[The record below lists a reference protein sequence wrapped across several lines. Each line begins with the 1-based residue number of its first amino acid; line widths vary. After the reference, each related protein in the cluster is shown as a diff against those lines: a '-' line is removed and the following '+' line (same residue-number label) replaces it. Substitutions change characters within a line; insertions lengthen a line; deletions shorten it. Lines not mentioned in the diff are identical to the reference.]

1 MPDYKETLM
10 AEELR
15 SKLKVTN
22 VEEYDIFTPASNND
36 VKISHCDGDGMSL
49 SGENDKTGDNGNLF
63 DKIAP
68 GVPAY
73 DDAKAGKIHMAA
85 SGDYDL
91 PSKAAEV
98 TGEMSSFCDQPE
110 PLRNY
115 QKQGEKCVEEL
126 FSKEQFLSL
135 GKTLEESISDIRM
148 RFQTRYEQVREEM
161 QTAVKTIVLQ
171 EMKKVLQTTQ
181 QLRDQVLS
189 LRDLA
194 KNQER
199 TIARKDQVI
208 DDLMTD
214 LKRVNQNTE
223 AALENFREKNERF
236 LLTFVDRLANQHL
249 LHRVFCAWKS
259 TLEGSWKNRFMH
271 KLKDEA
277 RAECERLTKE
287 YQTKTQQL
295 EDELKLARTEMKNVR
310 ATQAEENT
318 TLRMALMRGVCALN
332 METLSLFHKESRG
345 RQNGNMYTDEGNPC
359 ASTDFRRPASEGW
372 FPGDAERYYHDA
384 LSQLLGRQNG
394 NNAFTSLTPIPCAET
409 QKQNPH
415 PPGLPEPNEAW
426 PREMPPSYVYP
437 FEAEQG
443 RTTNDPSS
451 QFMQKAQDRYNHE
464 TECKVS
470 SPHLGTGYT
479 NTLDRFHSNTAFWL
493 NENHAMFTD
502 RPGSRCPDPEENC
515 VMELPVN
522 YSIPLSDL
530 TKSGPEFQCDSSFG
544 KSDSTGVAT
553 EAIRKRLPIR
563 SLTTKTST
571 AHTVQHGVPAGPTT
585 KSSSVVASVHVHR
598 HPPLTQAISKA
609 QLGAKVKSWSTS
621 QPIPTNLNSICR
633 NYPIATSQ
641 FHG

>member
-1 MPDYKETLM
+1 MHDYGETLM
-10 AEELR
+10 ANELR
-15 SKLKVTN
+15 NEIKEIN
-22 VEEYDIFTPASNND
+22 VEKDDIFTLTSENG
-36 VKISHCDGDGMSL
+36 VKSSHCERDGTLL
-49 SGENDKTGDNGNLF
+49 SEENGKTY
-63 DKIAP
+63 KKPP
-68 GVPAY
+68 GVLSHI
-73 DDAKAGKIHMAA
+73 DAKPVKLHMDA
-85 SGDYDL
+85 SGDYKL

-98 TGEMSSFCDQPE
+98 TGEMSLLYDQPE
-110 PLRNY
+110 PVLDY
-115 QKQGEKCVEEL
+115 QQQGEKCVEEL

-148 RFQTRYEQVREEM
+148 RFQTQYDQVRKEM

-171 EMKKVLQTTQ
+171 EMKKVLLITQ

-189 LRDLA
+189 LRELA

-214 LKRVNQNTE
+214 LKRVNQSTE
-223 AALENFREKNERF
+223 ITLENFREKNERF

-271 KLKDEA
+271 KLKNEA

-295 EDELKLARTEMKNVR
+295 EDELKLARTEMENVR

-332 METLSLFHKESRG
+332 METLSLFHKESRAK
-345 RQNGNMYTDEGNPC
+345 QNGNMYTDEGNPC
-359 ASTDFRRPASEGW
+359 SSTDFRRPASEGW
-372 FPGDAERYYHDA
+372 FAGDAEKYYNEA

-394 NNAFTSLTPIPCAET
+394 NNAFTSLTPIPCAEA
-409 QKQNPH
+409 QKQNSH

-426 PREMPPSYVYP
+426 PREMPPSYRHP
-437 FEAEQG
+437 FEAERG
-443 RTTNDPSS
+443 RTTGDPSS
-451 QFMQKAQDRYNHE
+451 QFMHKAQDRYSHE
-464 TECKVS
+464 TECKVPS
-470 SPHLGTGYT
+470 LHLGTGYV
-479 NTLDRFHSNTAFWL
+479 NTLDQFRSNTAFWL

-502 RPGSRCPDPEENC
+502 RPGSRCSDLEENC

-522 YSIPLSDL
+522 YSIPLCDL
-530 TKSGPEFQCDSSFG
+530 TKSGPESQCDSIFG
-544 KSDSTGVAT
+544 KSDSAGVAT
-553 EAIRKRLPIR
+553 EATRKRTPIR
-563 SLTTKTST
+563 SFTTKTST

-598 HPPLTQAISKA
+598 HQPVTQAIPKV
-609 QLGAKVKSWSTS
+609 QLGTKVKSWSTS
-621 QPIPTNLNSICR
+621 QPIPTHLNSICR
-633 NYPIATSQ
+633 NYPMATSH
-641 FHG
+641 FSG